1 MSLQSLPSDIITEV
15 CKHIHVNDI
24 SSMYYTNSY
33 LQNIIEDNSDYLYS
47 TCQHIQPH
55 GLVRT
60 WWDEEKTILKSEI
73 SYLDGHMNG
82 EYKMWYDNGQLSD
95 HRFYLDDSL
104 HGEWK
109 CWYDNGQI
117 SEQCFFMD
125 GKLHGE
131 YKEWYCNGQISE
143 NVFYTNSNIHGE
155 YKKWYSNGEL
165 SEHIFYVD
173 GYYALVI

>member
-60 WWDEEKTILKSEI
+60 WWDEEKTILKYIPI
-73 SYLDGHMNG
+73 SVNIDLTTGVIN
-82 EYKMWYDNGQLSD
+82 ETKSAAS
-95 HRFYLDDSL
+95 FFASSSL
-104 HGEWK
+104 
-109 CWYDNGQI
+109 
-117 SEQCFFMD
+117 
-125 GKLHGE
+125 
-131 YKEWYCNGQISE
+131 
-143 NVFYTNSNIHGE
+143 
-155 YKKWYSNGEL
+155 
-165 SEHIFYVD
+165 
-173 GYYALVI
+173 

>member
-82 EYKMWYDNGQLSD
+82 EYKMWYDNGQ
-95 HRFYLDDSL
+95 
-104 HGEWK
+104 
-109 CWYDNGQI
+109 I